1 MLMYKPLTV
10 TLTVVV
16 MLDELEDIEDIEELE
31 ELDELKELEEPEELE
46 VSVAD
51 VIRFV
56 ISFIF
61 PTLFQF
67 ISSRF

>member
-16 MLDELEDIEDIEELE
+16 MLDELDELELEELELEPLIEELE
-31 ELDELKELEEPEELE
+31 DLEMEL
-46 VSVAD
+46 AD
-51 VIRFV
+51 VIRLV

>member
-16 MLDELEDIEDIEELE
+16 MLDELEELEELE